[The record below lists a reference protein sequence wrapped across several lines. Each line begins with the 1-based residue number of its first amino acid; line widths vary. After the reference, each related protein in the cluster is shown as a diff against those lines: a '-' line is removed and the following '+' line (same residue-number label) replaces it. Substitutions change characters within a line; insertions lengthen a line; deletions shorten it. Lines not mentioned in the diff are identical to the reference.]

1 MLRVV
6 LPRQNQVVSGP
17 TWGGPF
23 CLPEGLGVCLHQCQT
38 RASVQGRSCPSSP
51 LNVLAAL
58 GFGPSSTS
66 LWVCVFQG
74 STAQLMEVLLLD

>member
-23 CLPEGLGVCLHQCQT
+23 CLPEGLGV
-38 RASVQGRSCPSSP
+38 
-51 LNVLAAL
+51 
-58 GFGPSSTS
+58 STS
-66 LWVCVFQG
+66 ARQG
-74 STAQLMEVLLLD
+74 LVSRAGPAPPHP